1 MLETMGSGAL
11 IIQIT
16 APHFLG
22 ITSVWHSAAPS
33 QCSARSLISRLQVW
47 RGSESFLCSNLL
59 LLGRT
64 QAKHGLC
71 YPEESMQGDERRKGA
86 GRGGDKEKE
95 SKSETASCLQSV
107 LVVLFAEVCFGPKP
121 CQSSNRESRTKLLS
135 TAAGARRSLTPRRE
149 DYF

>member
-1 MLETMGSGAL
+1 MLKTMGSGEL

-16 APHFLG
+16 APHFLC
-22 ITSVWHSAAPS
+22 ITSVWYSAVPS

-64 QAKHGLC
+64 QIEHGLC
-71 YPEESMQGDERRKGA
+71 YPEESVQADERRK

-135 TAAGARRSLTPRRE
+135 TTAGARRSLTPRRE